1 MARSYRFVP
10 DSFAEFLFAR
20 VRKLSDAEL
29 LASGPYGCVGCGQ
42 RAALGS
48 LDGTG
53 DALCEGCLRY
63 HHGYEQA
70 EEWNVRLIVA
80 SAVAAALASGAPVE
94 LVRVAVEDA
103 LCEHVRVEADLYE

>member
-10 DSFAEFLFAR
+10 ESFAEFLFLR
-20 VRKLSDAEL
+20 VRTLTDAEL
-29 LASGPYGCVGCGQ
+29 LASGPYSCGGCGQ
-42 RAALGS
+42 RAAF
-48 LDGTG
+48 GTLEAT
-53 DALCEGCLRY
+53 DELLCEGCLRY
-63 HHGYEQA
+63 HHGYELA

-103 LCEHVRVEADLYE
+103 LCEHVRIEADFYG